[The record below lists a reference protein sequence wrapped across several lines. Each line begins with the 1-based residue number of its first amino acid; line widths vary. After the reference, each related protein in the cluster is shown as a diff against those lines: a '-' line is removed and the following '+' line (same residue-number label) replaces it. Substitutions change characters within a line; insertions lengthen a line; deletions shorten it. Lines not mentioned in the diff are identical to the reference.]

1 MDNNI
6 DIKIKNLKDVT
17 VVEMAGDIDANTAPT
32 VQEEVIPQAK
42 PGSKI
47 LLDLSKVKYASSAGL
62 RFLLSLHRQVK
73 ANDGKLVLVGLAEE
87 IRDTMEVTGFLGFFT
102 RCDTLDD
109 GLKALSSDA
118 PDAGVK
124 APTTDKPS
132 T

>member
-1 MDNNI
+1 MDNI
-6 DIKIKNLKDVT
+6 DIKIENLKDVT
-17 VVEMAGDIDANTAPT
+17 VVEITGDIDANTAPT

-47 LLDLSKVKYASSAGL
+47 LLDMNNVKYASSAGL

-87 IRDTMEVTGFLGFFT
+87 IRDTMEVTGFLDFFT
-102 RCDTLDD
+102 RRDTPDEA
-109 GLKALSSDA
+109 LKALSTDT

-124 APTTDKPS
+124 APTTDTPS